1 MSRGIDRRTLIAA
14 AVAGAAAVKAYAAGE
29 DVERHPIWPSQPP
42 GGEHVTVADEVV
54 RRSPN
59 GPPDDIAWPHV
70 ATPMITVVPALRP
83 TGAAVLLCPGGGFT
97 RVAVGRNGSEIAHMF
112 AARGI
117 TAFDLLYRLPH
128 DGWAAGPDTPL
139 QDAQRAMRWIKAN
152 AARWRIDPARVAA
165 CGFSAGGYVAARL
178 GSRASAETYAP
189 VDAIDRQSA
198 RPVALGLF
206 FPVITMLE
214 PSAHAVSRR
223 ELLGPDMSE
232 ARSRHFSAET
242 DIPPEMPPTFLAL
255 AANDPVVP
263 PANAF
268 LMFEAL
274 QHAHIPS
281 ELMVFE
287 QGGHGLPLVRP
298 DGSAHPWPGLFL
310 DFARRHG
317 LGD

>member
-1 MSRGIDRRTLIAA
+1 
-14 AVAGAAAVKAYAAGE
+14 
-29 DVERHPIWPSQPP
+29 
-42 GGEHVTVADEVV
+42 
-54 RRSPN
+54 
-59 GPPDDIAWPHV
+59 
-70 ATPMITVVPALRP
+70 
-83 TGAAVLLCPGGGFT
+83 
-97 RVAVGRNGSEIAHMF
+97 
-112 AARGI
+112 
-117 TAFDLLYRLPH
+117 
-128 DGWAAGPDTPL
+128 
-139 QDAQRAMRWIKAN
+139 
-152 AARWRIDPARVAA
+152 
-165 CGFSAGGYVAARL
+165 
-178 GSRASAETYAP
+178 
-189 VDAIDRQSA
+189 
-198 RPVALGLF
+198 
-206 FPVITMLE
+206 MLE

-232 ARSRHFSAET
+232 ARARHFSAET

>member
-1 MSRGIDRRTLIAA
+1 MSTGIDRRTLIAA
-14 AVAGAAAVKAYAAGE
+14 TLAAATAAKAAAVTD
-29 DVERHPIWPSQPP
+29 DVELHAIWPSQPP
-42 GGEHVTVADEVV
+42 GGEHVTIVDQVV

-70 ATPMITVVPALRP
+70 ATPRIVVVPARRP

-97 RVAVGRNGSEIAHMF
+97 RVAVGRTGSEIAHMF

-128 DGWAAGPDTPL
+128 DGWAAGPDAPL
-139 QDAQRAMRWIKAN
+139 QDAQRAMRWIRAN
-152 AARWRIDPARVAA
+152 AARWRIDPERVAA
-165 CGFSAGGYVAARL
+165 CGFSAGGHVAARL
-178 GSRASAETYAP
+178 GSRASLETYAP
-189 VDAIDRQSA
+189 IDAVDRQSA

-206 FPVITMLE
+206 FPVITLLE
-214 PSAHAVSRR
+214 PSAHAISRR
-223 ELLGPDMSE
+223 ELLGSDISE
-232 ARSRHFSAET
+232 TRARHYSAET
-242 DIPPEMPPTFLAL
+242 DLPADMPPSFLAL
-255 AANDPVVP
+255 AADDPVVP

-268 LMFEAL
+268 IMFEAL
-274 QHAHIPS
+274 QRAHIPS

-298 DGSAHPWPGLFL
+298 DGTPHPWPSLFL

-317 LGD
+317 LGV